1 MLNIEQIATNAVK
14 NTLASAELQEAIE
27 KKIEETITS
36 ELTDFFR
43 SYSDFGKAFKGALKD
58 QLKLDMDNLGILEY
72 NHFITTTIRERFN
85 KHIEGPVVNQVDTL
99 LNEIC
104 PTAGETVQ
112 FDDLITMLKDGITDY
127 QPDHSG
133 SFAVCFK
140 REDRSWNSSYISI
153 GFDEDSATSSY
164 LSTGDKSFNECRN
177 TIQVDIKTRKVIGF
191 NIGYQG
197 NDSKAKVTTFKR
209 DFESHLFRMYA
220 TGSVIDFGDIHD
232 QFMELGEG
240 DEVTAYDMD
249 IETEYDWAND

>member
-43 SYSDFGKAFKGALKD
+43 SYSDFGKAFQDTLKS

-85 KHIEGPVVNQVDTL
+85 KHIEAPVVNQIDTL

-104 PTAGETVQ
+104 PTASETVQ

>member
-43 SYSDFGKAFKGALKD
+43 SYSDFGKAFQDTLKS

-232 QFMELGEG
+232 QVMEIGKGE
-240 DEVTAYDMD
+240 EISAYDMD

>member
-43 SYSDFGKAFKGALKD
+43 SYSDFGKAFQDTLKS

-85 KHIEGPVVNQVDTL
+85 KHIEGPVINQVDTL

-112 FDDLITMLKDGITDY
+112 FDDLITMLKGGITDHEC
-127 QPDHSG
+127 DHSG
-133 SFAVCFK
+133 RFMVCFK
-140 REDRSWNSSYISI
+140 RENENWNSSFISI
-153 GFDEDSATSSY
+153 GFDGEAESDSYRSNENKRFS
-164 LSTGDKSFNECRN
+164 ECRAS
-177 TIQVDIKTRKVIGF
+177 IEVDINTRKVIGF
-191 NIGYQG
+191 DISSQG
-197 NDSKAKVTTFKR
+197 SSKKAKVITFKR
-209 DFESHLFRMYA
+209 DFESYLFRMYA
-220 TGSVIDFGDIHD
+220 TGSVIDFGDIQD
-232 QFMELGEG
+232 QVMEIGKGE
-240 DEVTAYDMD
+240 EISAYDMD
-249 IETEYDWAND
+249 IETGYDWAND